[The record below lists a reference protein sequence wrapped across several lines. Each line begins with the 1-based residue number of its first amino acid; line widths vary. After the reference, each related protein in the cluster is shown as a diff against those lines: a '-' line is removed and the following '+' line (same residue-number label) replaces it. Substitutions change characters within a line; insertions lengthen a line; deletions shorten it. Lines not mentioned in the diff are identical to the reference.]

1 MEIPTGDRLATG
13 LIYEPDVFD
22 AEGCVYSAETIRAAC
37 ERWNGQNHDLGV
49 VVVSSVIADTDMTVG
64 NSAVK
69 AGSWLV
75 TVRVDNDETWQQI
88 TSGALTGLSIGGY
101 AVKVHESNKENDN
114 A

>member
-13 LIYEPDVFD
+13 LVYEPDVID

-37 ERWNGQNHDLGV
+37 ERWNGENHDLGV
-49 VVVSSVIADTDMTVG
+49 VVVSSGIADADRVVG
-64 NSAVK
+64 TTAVK

-101 AVKVHESNKENDN
+101 AVPESNKENDN